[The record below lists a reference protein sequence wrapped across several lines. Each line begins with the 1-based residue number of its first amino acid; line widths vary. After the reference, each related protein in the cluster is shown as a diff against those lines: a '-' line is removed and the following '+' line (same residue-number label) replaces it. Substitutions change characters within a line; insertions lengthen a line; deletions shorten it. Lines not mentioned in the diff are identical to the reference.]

1 VTLGTSTITSRM
13 ALGFTFT
20 RAAFMSVIVMF
31 WHFYNKQKF
40 IALSRILKSGKKMAN
55 KTKYYGTRYRLMCV
69 QKTRKI
75 LESLIQKIRECTK
88 TAKIRVNG
96 HTKVPVVS
104 YSSRRDPH
112 NHNLAKCTQKSIL
125 YEMNGRCKPSF

>member
-1 VTLGTSTITSRM
+1 
-13 ALGFTFT
+13 
-20 RAAFMSVIVMF
+20 
-31 WHFYNKQKF
+31 
-40 IALSRILKSGKKMAN
+40 
-55 KTKYYGTRYRLMCV
+55 MCV

-75 LESLIQKIRECTK
+75 LESFIQKIRECIK

-112 NHNLAKCTQKSIL
+112 NQNLAKGAQKRIL
-125 YEMNGRCKPSF
+125 YE